1 MAVEAEVEPAESGI
15 VVPEIEPIRFDV
27 EDTAGFKV
35 RHCLTDSGRRGRRPA
50 NGGSSSGLAGLGCPG
65 APVSVGCLGF
75 AASGLAGGD
84 SLLGLLADPL
94 AQRRTPPR
102 RPS

>member
-35 RHCLTDSGRRGRRPA
+35 RH
-50 NGGSSSGLAGLGCPG
+50 
-65 APVSVGCLGF
+65 
-75 AASGLAGGD
+75 
-84 SLLGLLADPL
+84 
-94 AQRRTPPR
+94 
-102 RPS
+102 